1 MEDHSCHENEMYGNF
16 GMINQLHLLVTRG
29 QNRDFHG
36 LADCDF
42 NFSFSLLSISLC
54 EMNKIYY
61 ENSKFSIVNNKLV
74 LCISDFLCY
83 YLYIIIY
90 IIISIYLSTKF

>member
-16 GMINQLHLLVTRG
+16 GMINQLHLRG
-29 QNRDFHG
+29 QNHDFHG

-54 EMNKIYY
+54 EMNKIYS
-61 ENSKFSIVNNKLV
+61 ENSKFSIVNNK
-74 LCISDFLCY
+74 
-83 YLYIIIY
+83 
-90 IIISIYLSTKF
+90 